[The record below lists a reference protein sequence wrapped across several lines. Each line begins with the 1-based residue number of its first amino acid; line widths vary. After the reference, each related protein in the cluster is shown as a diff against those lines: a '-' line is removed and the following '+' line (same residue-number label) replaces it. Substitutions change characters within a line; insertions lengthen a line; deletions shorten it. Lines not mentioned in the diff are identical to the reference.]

1 MEWLKT
7 TNALRGLSE
16 PMSEVRIRDLVLT
29 DEHDTV
35 DLEESLVDA
44 AKKLLSLPRGILVAL
59 DDGKVKGVLTS
70 IQILAAV
77 AEGSDMAS
85 ETCGS
90 HIDTDVM
97 EVGQDDIVS
106 EIVQSMNER
115 RPHAVVAVDDRTGS
129 KITKDKK
136 TELRPSVLVSMNGV
150 LKAYLSN
157 QR

>member
-7 TNALRGLSE
+7 INPLRGISE

-44 AKKLLSLPRGILVAL
+44 AKKLLALPRGILVAL

-77 AEGSDMAS
+77 AEGTDMS
-85 ETCGS
+85 SQTCGS

-106 EIVQSMNER
+106 EIVQTMNER
-115 RPHAVVAVDDRTGS
+115 RPHAVVAVDDDGNFSGYFSPNDYRQAMALTQNMPA
-129 KITKDKK
+129 IQAL
-136 TELRPSVLVSMNGV
+136 EE
-150 LKAYLSN
+150 
-157 QR
+157 

>member
-1 MEWLKT
+1 
-7 TNALRGLSE
+7 
-16 PMSEVRIRDLVLT
+16 MSEVRIRDLVLT

-77 AEGSDMAS
+77 AEGTDMSS
-85 ETCGS
+85 ETCGA

-106 EIVQSMNER
+106 EIVQTMNER
-115 RPHAVVAVDDRTGS
+115 RPHAVFAIDD
-129 KITKDKK
+129 D
-136 TELRPSVLVSMNGV
+136 
-150 LKAYLSN
+150 
-157 QR
+157 